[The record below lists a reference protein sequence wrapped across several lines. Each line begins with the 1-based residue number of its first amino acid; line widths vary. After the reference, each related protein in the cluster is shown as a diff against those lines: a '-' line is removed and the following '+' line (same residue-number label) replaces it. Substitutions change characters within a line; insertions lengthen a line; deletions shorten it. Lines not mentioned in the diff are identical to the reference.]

1 MSNLEQVKVLLG
13 ISGEDR
19 DALITEILD
28 LTQSRLLSLIAQETV
43 PEELGYIVTE
53 AAVRRFNRIGSEG
66 TSSHT
71 VDGESM
77 TWAEDDFAPFMDD
90 IQRWRDAHGS
100 AAGRKVVF
108 L

>member
-1 MSNLEQVKVLLG
+1 M
-13 ISGEDR
+13 
-19 DALITEILD
+19 
-28 LTQSRLLSLIAQETV
+28 
-43 PEELGYIVTE
+43 TE